1 MVKSHAKNL
10 PLPIFIISEQGNTQ
24 LVNLGQIKCVC
35 QIIVLKFFLKKIF
48 PTFFN
53 GDYAPFSVPALILWS
68 QFKQTIPCYIHL
80 L

>member
-35 QIIVLKFFLKKIF
+35 QIIV
-48 PTFFN
+48 
-53 GDYAPFSVPALILWS
+53 
-68 QFKQTIPCYIHL
+68 
-80 L
+80 